1 MGVRSMPTITARIV
15 AASPAGLTAEVGGI
29 LGHVPLADVPAL
41 LHPLTA
47 QLVGQQLTVA
57 LVGRSSP
64 IRYSYTRGLAAQ
76 SPLPAGQV
84 GTGTVRAMGRKH
96 LYVEAGSDICAIPQ
110 SRATLSRVATLSD
123 LYHLGQVVPLI
134 DGSIVGAQPSPWLN
148 LGLPRGATICGIV
161 VDILTKDTRPTVL
174 IEIVPGV
181 VSISDM
187 PIGAQ
192 LRRGDR
198 VIGKVIQFDAARQRA
213 RIAITHANGRALP
226 SPAAAGLIGLLQA
239 YGPLPVAA
247 AELIHPDALTLAR
260 RARGAIAVRDLGGE
274 LGFWPTATA
283 QVGLSP
289 ANRQQV
295 WGWFAARALE
305 AGCQLE
311 RATGWVLTTPRG
323 RQAHITI
330 LPDPPPPAGGISIVP
345 DGAEAPPG
353 RLSISAAQLRI
364 YQLADI
370 LSSPSG
376 LQ

>member
-1 MGVRSMPTITARIV
+1 MSTVAARIV
-15 AASPAGLTAEVGGI
+15 AASPAGLTAQVGGV
-29 LGHVPLADVPAL
+29 LGHVPLADIPAL

-47 QLVGQQLTVA
+47 QLVGQQIPVTVA
-57 LVGRSSP
+57 GRGSP

-123 LYHLGQVVPLI
+123 LYHLGQAVSLI

-148 LGLPRGATICGIV
+148 LGLPRGATVCGIV
-161 VDILTKDTRPTVL
+161 VDVLTKDTRPTVL
-174 IEIVPGV
+174 IEIIPGV
-181 VSISDM
+181 IGISDM
-187 PIGAQ
+187 PLSAQ
-192 LRRGDR
+192 LRRGDK
-198 VIGKVIQFDAARQRA
+198 VSGKVIRFDAARQRM
-213 RIAITHANGRALP
+213 RITITHANGRTLP

-274 LGFWPTATA
+274 PGFWPTA

-289 ANRQQV
+289 ASRQQA
-295 WGWFAARALE
+295 WGWFAARAIE

-345 DGAEAPPG
+345 DGAEALPG

-364 YQLADI
+364 YPLADI
-370 LSSPSG
+370 LSSSSG